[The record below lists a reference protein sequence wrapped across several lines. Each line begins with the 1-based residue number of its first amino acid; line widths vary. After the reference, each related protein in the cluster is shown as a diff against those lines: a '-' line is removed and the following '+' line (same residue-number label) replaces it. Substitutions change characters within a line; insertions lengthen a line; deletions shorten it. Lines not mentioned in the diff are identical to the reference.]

1 MATKI
6 YIDQGHNP
14 QNPNAGSEGNG
25 YREQDIVYTIG
36 VQLSRILEARG
47 YETRLSRN
55 SPAEVLGTSNL
66 SSLRARVED
75 ANSWGADYFIS
86 LHTNASSNP
95 AANGSEAFVYRAPS
109 EASRLASSML
119 EQLNLSTGLRNR
131 GVMVRPGLYVLRR
144 TRMPSVLVELGF
156 ITNPND
162 ANLMANSPELFAQGL
177 ADGITDFL
185 RGNAMESFSAVT
197 ASANEPAD
205 DGEYANYESF
215 VAENSRSGR
224 LKIQAN
230 RGQMAYPV
238 PGVRIIISKRFADG
252 EYTFFSGLTDENGII
267 DNIELPAPPRDNS
280 LNFIM
285 PDKAAVYQLRTLN
298 PEHDDVDRQIEIF
311 EGIKTVQPLSLT
323 LRKR

>member
-55 SPAEVLGTSNL
+55 SPDDVLGTSNL

-86 LHTNASSNP
+86 LHTNASNNP
-95 AANGSEAFVYRAPS
+95 AANGSEAFVYRSPS
-109 EASRLASSML
+109 EASRLASSIL

-185 RGNAMESFSAVT
+185 RGNAMESFSAMTV
-197 ASANEPAD
+197 SANEPVPE
-205 DGEYANYESF
+205 GEYADYASF
-215 VAENSRSGR
+215 ISDNSKTGR

-238 PGVRIIISKRFADG
+238 PGVRVIITKRFSDG

-280 LNFIM
+280 LNFIL
-285 PDKAAVYQLRTLN
+285 PDKAATYYLRTLN
-298 PEHDDVDRQIEIF
+298 SEYEDMERQIEIF
-311 EGIKTVQPLSLT
+311 EGIKTVQPLSLS
-323 LRKR
+323 LRKE